1 MSKRSKKSFWWRLVF
16 WVGPIVVML
25 LLMICGFLY
34 WAVASQ
40 PGTQWLL
47 RTAVSFVDGEVRGVR
62 GSLWEGVQIDSLDIN
77 IPGTKV
83 AARDAKLQV
92 LWPAL
97 LQRKVHVRELSV
109 GDLAVALETLP
120 DEEPEPPSDTPFE
133 MPSLP
138 VNIQVDQLALGTLD
152 FKQDG
157 IDLPITVG
165 GLTAAASLED
175 GRASVSVRSL
185 DVIYEQIHAAIQL
198 QARSEQLAAP
208 WPIQAAL
215 SVNASTE
222 QHDAVICAQ
231 QYLPGLAGKTPTT
244 ESADAAACEFELQ
257 AGLEG
262 SLQGVKVNVD
272 GKGQGVSLE
281 AAADLLPEA
290 AMPLRQALVNLQ
302 IGSETELQAKLDW
315 SDDNGTDRIQG
326 TVHSKNL
333 DVAALLADAS
343 LPALLSLDADYDV
356 RFKPEMQLDNAKL
369 NLAVHDGSRWNGQ
382 PLRGKVAVE
391 AQAGTAPSGMPEWA
405 GYQLVNSDI
414 QLNLGRN
421 TVTLAGGFGKATDVL
436 NLDVA
441 LPAAEQILAS
451 LSSVG
456 AATVKGQIKGG
467 IVQHNLAL
475 KAKYDLG
482 GDASGQELG
491 QGPVD
496 VDVALDGNLNY
507 VADQPIQWRAAVE
520 RLKVNHSGFGIQT
533 LSKWPLFLQLPEGEQ
548 PLQFKA
554 EATRIQSFL
563 NDQPWVTLVHQ
574 LSALDGE
581 NWQTAGGLEPFSISP
596 ARLKVLQTKLGLDK
610 ESEQRGGVKDMRAS
624 SQTNRLEDLRME
636 ADWNIRFQGA
646 LGGQISVR
654 HLAGDIMIPAEP
666 SFPLGLT
673 ELGLQVNLV
682 PTGSD
687 SRVQARLAIKT
698 NKMGEVLGDVNA
710 LLRFTPEQGFHLRDS
725 DLVKASVEAN
735 VADLGWTN
743 LILGDAMELR
753 GRLNAKLD
761 MEMRPSGYF
770 SSQGQIQGREL
781 RVTRLD
787 DGIRLMDGSL
797 DARIDDQR
805 FILDQLYFPAVL
817 RVEPKEW
824 RTATWISENPE
835 AKGGFLKVSGE
846 WDLENS
852 TGKFLTELF
861 RYPILQR
868 ADRYA
873 MVSGNIEANL
883 VMPQIALTGKVMVD
897 AGWFNLDMLGGIP
910 TIDSDIV
917 VLRAGQTIED
927 QPPPSTTDLSMNVEV
942 DLGPRFYLTGYG
954 VNSGLVGQLRVSM
967 FDGQLNGFG
976 ALRTRG
982 GAIEQYGQR
991 LQLRRGSITFQGD
1004 ITNPILDI
1012 EALRTGLAVQ
1022 AGVKVVGTARK
1033 PRIDLVSYPD
1043 VDNVEKLSWLLFGHG
1058 TDDNG
1063 SDLALLF
1070 SVGASFIG
1078 GDDTGEPF
1086 YRKFGVDEV
1095 TMKSGELGS
1104 AGSIL
1109 PVESTIGGIDSGTTD
1124 MERQFLQISKQ
1135 IGSNITL
1142 SLQQALSDTG
1152 TVGRASYQLTRRLTA
1167 ELNVGTVNGL
1177 ALVYRWFSSTD

>member
-1 MSKRSKKSFWWRLVF
+1 MVLL
-16 WVGPIVVML
+16 ILML
-25 LLMICGFLY
+25 CGFLY
-34 WAVASQ
+34 WALASQ

-47 RTAVSFVDGEVRGVR
+47 RTAVSFVEGEVRGVR
-62 GSLWEGVQIDSLDIN
+62 GSIWEGVQLDSLSLN
-77 IPGTKV
+77 VPGTHV
-83 AARDAKLQV
+83 EVRDAKLAV

-109 GDLAVALETLP
+109 GDLVVALETQP
-120 DEEPEPPSDTPFE
+120 DAEPEPPSDTPFE

-138 VNIQVDQLALGTLD
+138 VSIQVDKLALGTLD
-152 FKQDG
+152 FTQDG
-157 IDLPITVG
+157 KALPITVS
-165 GLTAAASLED
+165 GLQAAASVD
-175 GRASVSVRSL
+175 GKEAEVSVRSL
-185 DVIYEQIHAAIQL
+185 DVVYEQIHAAIQL
-198 QARSEQLAAP
+198 QARSDQLAAP
-208 WPIQAAL
+208 WPVQAAL

-222 QHDAVICAQ
+222 QQDALICAQ
-231 QYLPGLAGKTPTT
+231 QYLPGLGGTA
-244 ESADAAACEFELQ
+244 ADSSEASSAACAFTLQ
-257 AGLEG
+257 AGVEG
-262 SLQGVKVNVD
+262 SLEGATLRLE
-272 GKGQGVSLE
+272 GHGQGINVE
-281 AAADLLPEA
+281 AGADLLPEA
-290 AMPLRQALVNLQ
+290 SMPLRQALVNLQ
-302 IGSETELQAKLDW
+302 IGSDTELRANVDW
-315 SDDNGTDRIQG
+315 SGEQGLDRLQG
-326 TVHSKNL
+326 SVHSKNL

-343 LPALLSLDADYDV
+343 LPAVLSLDAEYDV
-356 RFKPEMQLDNAKL
+356 ALKPDMVVDHAAL
-369 NLAVHDGSRWNGQ
+369 NLALHEGTRWNAQ
-382 PLRGKVAVE
+382 PLIGKVALE
-391 AQAGTAPSGMPEWA
+391 AQGGVAPDGMPDWA
-405 GYQLVNSDI
+405 GYKLLNSDI
-414 QLNLGRN
+414 QLKLGRN
-421 TVTLAGGFGKATDVL
+421 SVAIAGAFGAAHDVL
-436 NLDVA
+436 NIDVA
-441 LPAAEQILAS
+441 LPAAEQILSS
-451 LSSVG
+451 LSSIG
-456 AATVKGQIKGG
+456 EASVKGQIKGG
-467 IVQHNLAL
+467 VVQHSIAL
-475 KAKYDLG
+475 QAKYDLG
-482 GDASGQELG
+482 GDGADDASLG
-491 QGPVD
+491 QGPVS
-496 VDVALDGNLNY
+496 AEIGLDGLLNY
-507 VADQPIQWRAAVE
+507 VADQPIQWRASVDKLHIKHAGLGV
-520 RLKVNHSGFGIQT
+520 QT
-533 LSKWPLFLQLPEGEQ
+533 LSKWPLFLQLPEADK

-574 LSALDGE
+574 LSALEGE
-581 NWQTAGGLEPFSISP
+581 HWQTAGGLEPFSISP
-596 ARLKVLQTKLGLDK
+596 ARLRILQSMLGLDK
-610 ESEQRGGVKDMRAS
+610 DTEQRGGVKDMRAS
-624 SQTNRLEDLRME
+624 SQPNRLEDLRME
-636 ADWNIRFQGA
+636 ADWNVRFQGA

-654 HLAGDIMIPAEP
+654 HLAGDIMVPAEP

-673 ELGLQVNLV
+673 ELGMQVNLV

-687 SRVQARLAIKT
+687 SRVQAKLAVKT
-698 NKMGEVLGDVNA
+698 SKMGEVLGEVNA
-710 LLRFTPEQGFHLRDS
+710 LLRFTPDQGFHLRDS
-725 DLVKASVEAN
+725 DLVKATVEAN

-753 GRLNAKLD
+753 GRLNAKVD

-787 DGIRLMDGSL
+787 DGIRLLDGSL
-797 DARIDDQR
+797 DARLDNQR
-805 FILDQLYFPAVL
+805 FILDQLYFPAIL

-846 WDLENS
+846 WDLESS

-917 VLRAGQTIED
+917 VLRAGQTLAE
-927 QPPPSTTDLSMNVEV
+927 QPPPSTTDLSMNIEV

-1058 TDDNG
+1058 TDDGG

-1070 SVGASFIG
+1070 SVGTSFIG
-1078 GDDTGEPF
+1078 GDGTGEPF
-1086 YRKFGVDEV
+1086 YRKFGIDEV

-1124 MERQFLQISKQ
+1124 MERQFLQVSKQ
-1135 IGSNITL
+1135 ISSNITL
-1142 SLQQALSDTG
+1142 SVQQALSDTG

-1167 ELNVGTVNGL
+1167 ELNVGTINGL

>member
-1 MSKRSKKSFWWRLVF
+1 MV
-16 WVGPIVVML
+16 L
-25 LLMICGFLY
+25 LLSIVCGFLY
-34 WAVASQ
+34 WALATQ

-47 RTAVSFVDGEVRGVR
+47 RTGVSFVDGEVRGIQ
-62 GSLWEGVQIDSLDIN
+62 GSIWEGVQIESLNIN
-77 IPGTKV
+77 LPGTAV
-83 AARDAKLQV
+83 AVTDAKLEI

-109 GDLAVALETLP
+109 KDLAVALETQP
-120 DEEPEPPSDTPFE
+120 DDQPETPSDTPFE

-138 VNIQVDQLALGTLD
+138 VSIQVDKLALGTLD
-152 FKQDG
+152 FTQDG
-157 IDLPITVG
+157 NALPVTVG
-165 GLTAAASLED
+165 AFTAAASLID
-175 GRASVSVRSL
+175 GQANLSISSL
-185 DVIYEQIHAAIQL
+185 DVVYEQIRAAVQL
-198 QARSEQLAAP
+198 QAYSDKLAAP
-208 WPIQAAL
+208 WPVQAAL
-215 SVNASTE
+215 SVNASSV
-222 QHDAVICAQ
+222 QHDAMICAQ
-231 QYLPGLAGKTPTT
+231 EYLPGLGETTKPTGADDTTP
-244 ESADAAACEFELQ
+244 ACEFTLQ
-257 AGLEG
+257 AGVEG
-262 SLQGVKVNVD
+262 SLEGAKISVE
-272 GKGQGVSLE
+272 GHGQGINLE
-281 AAADLLPEA
+281 AGADLLPEA

-302 IGSETELQAKLDW
+302 IGSDTELKANVEW
-315 SDDNGTDRIQG
+315 SDDAGLDRLQG

-333 DVAALLADAS
+333 DVAALLEDAS

-356 RFKPEMQLDNAKL
+356 RLKPEMALENAKL
-369 NLAVHDGSRWNGQ
+369 NVALHDGSRWNAQ
-382 PLRGKVAVE
+382 ALSGKVALE
-391 AQAGTAPSGMPEWA
+391 AQAGPAPTGMPDWA
-405 GYQLVNSDI
+405 GYQLLNSDI
-414 QLNLGRN
+414 QLKLGRN
-421 TVTLAGGFGKATDVL
+421 SVVVAGGFGKASDVL
-436 NLDVA
+436 TLDIA
-441 LPAAEQILAS
+441 LPAAEQILSS

-456 AATVKGQIKGG
+456 AASVKGQVKGG
-467 IVQHNLAL
+467 MVQHSLAL

-482 GDASGQELG
+482 GDAAEQELG

-496 VDVALDGNLNY
+496 VDVALDGVLTY
-507 VADQPIQWRAAVE
+507 VADQPIQWRAGVE
-520 RLKVNHSGFGIQT
+520 RLKVNHSGLGIQT
-533 LSKWPLFLQLPEGEQ
+533 LSKWPLFLQLPEGDK

-554 EATRIQSFL
+554 EATRIQSYL

-581 NWQTAGGLEPFSISP
+581 NWQTAGKLEPFSISP
-596 ARLKVLQTKLGLDK
+596 TRLKLLQTKLGLDNAA
-610 ESEQRGGVKDMRAS
+610 EQRGGVKDLRAS
-624 SQTNRLEDLRME
+624 NQTNRLEDLRME
-636 ADWNIRFQGA
+636 ADWNVRFQGA

-654 HLAGDIMIPAEP
+654 HLAGDIMIPADP

-687 SRVQARLAIKT
+687 SRVQASLAIKT
-698 NKMGEVLGDVNA
+698 SKMGQVVGNVNA

-725 DLVKASVEAN
+725 DLVKATIEAD

-787 DGIRLMDGSL
+787 DGIRLLDGSL
-797 DARIDDQR
+797 DARLDNQR

-824 RTATWISENPE
+824 RTATWVTENPD

-846 WDLENS
+846 WDLESS

-873 MVSGNIEANL
+873 MVSGNIDANL
-883 VMPQIALTGKVMVD
+883 VMPQIALTGKVTVD

-917 VLRAGQTIED
+917 ILRAGQTLEE

-1022 AGVKVVGTARK
+1022 AGVKVVGTARR

-1063 SDLALLF
+1063 NDLALLF
-1070 SVGASFIG
+1070 SVGTSFIG

-1086 YRKFGVDEV
+1086 YRKFGIDEV

-1109 PVESTIGGIDSGTTD
+1109 PVESTIGSLDSGTTD

-1142 SLQQALSDTG
+1142 SVQQALSDTG

-1167 ELNVGTVNGL
+1167 ELNVGTINGL